1 MNAHPIQKAAMGKK
15 IVLVTGVSSGIGQAS
30 AKALANAG
38 CVVYGSVRQLEHAQ
52 PIKGVTLVQLDVR
65 EQASIDRAVAT
76 IFAREGRIDAL
87 VNNAGHNLIG
97 AVEETEVAEV
107 ESLFDTNV
115 LGVIR
120 AIRAVLPSMRAQ
132 RAGRIINVSSVLGF
146 LPGPY
151 MGVYAASKHALEGLS
166 ESLDH
171 EVRQFGIR
179 VTLVQPSFTNTGF
192 KMNTQRASTS
202 IADYDFE
209 RELALDAI
217 ARASDEGTDAAL
229 VAGTIVEA
237 VLGNWKMRRTPAGQA
252 SLLAKL
258 RRFMPAAP
266 VDASLRRAFG
276 LTKAKAHSG
285 RS

>member
-1 MNAHPIQKAAMGKK
+1 MNAHPIQKAAMEKK

-30 AKALANAG
+30 ARALANAG

-65 EQASIDRAVAT
+65 EQAGIDRAVAI

-192 KMNTQRASTS
+192 KMNTQRASAS
-202 IADYDFE
+202 ITDYDFE

-237 VLGNWKMRRTPAGQA
+237 ALGKWKMRRTPAGQA

>member
-1 MNAHPIQKAAMGKK
+1 MNAYPIQKAAMGKK

-30 AKALANAG
+30 ARALANAG

-52 PIKGVTLVQLDVR
+52 AIKGVTLVQLDVC

-76 IFAREGRIDAL
+76 IISREGRIDAL
-87 VNNAGHNLIG
+87 VNNAGHNQIG

-132 RAGRIINVSSVLGF
+132 RAGRIVNVNPVLGF

-151 MGVYAASKHALEGLS
+151 MGVYAASKHALEGVS
-166 ESLDH
+166 QSLDH

-237 VLGNWKMRRTPAGQA
+237 VLGKWKMRRTPAGQA